1 MKENQDTLYSPNS
14 KEDEAVKALEEEL
27 EDTVARYAQD
37 NLLVVRVRKSFNIS
51 TELLSQVFLKDP
63 YYQKMTRDLK
73 MSGNAFFGAA
83 GGWLFPTLS
92 FLTVAFPHCGL
103 FPLWLF
109 SCGVKLSLKHKGS
122 ACRVPDTRP
131 DPIIFGNTQSI
142 PDFFSESSGISGIGY
157 FTFIRPYMC
166 L

>member
-1 MKENQDTLYSPNS
+1 MKERQDTLYSPNS

-27 EDTVARYAQD
+27 EDAVARYAQD

-92 FLTVAFPHCGL
+92 FPHCVFPHCVFSSLCLFISLFKGGWLGL
-103 FPLWLF
+103 C
-109 SCGVKLSLKHKGS
+109 CGLS
-122 ACRVPDTRP
+122 V
-131 DPIIFGNTQSI
+131 
-142 PDFFSESSGISGIGY
+142 ISMLEIGY
-157 FTFIRPYMC
+157 HSILFIIAICKGREMSHVKYE
-166 L
+166 